1 MPCHD
6 VVEMIIVTVHTQ
18 KLTASEAANYL
29 RLAPST
35 LAKMRCFGG
44 GPRFSKAGPRR
55 VVYDK
60 ADLEEWLA
68 DRAYHST
75 AEYLANRHR
84 A

>member
-1 MPCHD
+1 
-6 VVEMIIVTVHTQ
+6 VTIHPQ
-18 KLTASEAANYL
+18 KLTASEAATYL

-60 ADLEEWLA
+60 ADLDEWLA
-68 DRAYHST
+68 SRLYHST
-75 AEYLANRHR
+75 AEYPANRNR
-84 A
+84 AP